1 MKWDVRINVHRYD
14 PYHSWYAH
22 PYARPAIRGGRSHTK
37 PSFYDILH
45 EKRKRAG
52 HRERQADRQAKPG
65 KEHAIVARLAR
76 LQPPLG

>member
-1 MKWDVRINVHRYD
+1 MLWDVRINVHRYD

-22 PYARPAIRGGRSHTK
+22 PGARPAHRRDRSRSK

-52 HRERQADRQAKPG
+52 QRERQADRQAKPG
-65 KEHAIVARLAR
+65 KERAIVTRLAR

>member
-1 MKWDVRINVHRYD
+1 MLWDVRINVHRYD

-22 PYARPAIRGGRSHTK
+22 PYARPAIRSGRSNAK

-52 HRERQADRQAKPG
+52 HRERQADRQAKQG
-65 KEHAIVARLAR
+65 KEHAIVVRPVR
-76 LQPPLG
+76 LQPPHG

>member
-1 MKWDVRINVHRYD
+1 MLWDVRINVHRYD

-22 PYARPAIRGGRSHTK
+22 PGARPANRRGRSHCK

-52 HRERQADRQAKPG
+52 HRERQAYRQAKPG